1 MSTLRD
7 WARRKN
13 RELHRQALEDRDSRL
28 WHSRSYHRYFEG
40 YTEYKELDQNGK
52 ERIRRVYAADWYQQD
67 LPKGKRIGVRL
78 LYSLLFLMMVAA
90 VVGAGILQGG
100 AGTRFYI
107 VIPELVTLCLLSW
120 LGYVLLVNYLFMP
133 KKLTVHEYKASSLT
147 LRIVTLAA
155 AVAFAADALMAALD
169 LALVGGARGGWAIA
183 LFLAGAACAWVMR
196 LVESRIHYD
205 QIENPAAARDGGVTI
220 ESE

>member
-1 MSTLRD
+1 MGLKD

-28 WHSRSYHRYFEG
+28 WHSRFYHRYFEG
-40 YTEYKELDQNGK
+40 YTETKELDRNGK
-52 ERIRRVYAADWYQQD
+52 ERIRRVYAADWYAQN
-67 LPKGKRIGVRL
+67 LPKGRRVGVRL
-78 LYSLLFLMMVAA
+78 LYVALFAMMVAT
-90 VVGAGILQGG
+90 VIGAGILQGG
-100 AGTRFYI
+100 TGTRFYI

-133 KKLTVHEYKASSLT
+133 AKLTVHEYKASSLS

-155 AVAFAADALMAALD
+155 AIVFAFDALMAALD
-169 LALVGGARGGWAIA
+169 LALVGGERGGWVIV
-183 LFLAGAACAWVMR
+183 LFLGGAACAWAMR

-205 QIENPAAARDGGVTI
+205 QIENPAAAVDSGVTI

>member
-1 MSTLRD
+1 MSALKD

-28 WHSRSYHRYFEG
+28 WHSRYYHRYFEG
-40 YTEYKELDQNGK
+40 YTEIKEADANGK
-52 ERIRRVYAADWYQQD
+52 TRIRRVYTADWYAQD
-67 LPKGKRIGVRL
+67 LPKGRRIAVRI
-78 LYSLLFLMMVAA
+78 LYVALFLMMTCAM
-90 VVGAGILQGG
+90 VGAGILQGG
-100 AGTRFYI
+100 TGTRFYI
-107 VIPELVTLCLLSW
+107 VIPELITLCLLSW

-133 KKLTVHEYKASSLT
+133 KKLTVHDYKASSLS

-169 LALVGGARGGWAIA
+169 LALVGGARGGWVIA
-183 LFLAGAACAWVMR
+183 LFLAGAACAWAMR
-196 LVESRIHYD
+196 TVESRIRYNE
-205 QIENPAAARDGGVTI
+205 IGNPAAKKEDGVAI

>member
-1 MSTLRD
+1 MSALKD

-13 RELHRQALEDRDSRL
+13 RELHRQALEDRDTRL
-28 WHSRSYHRYFEG
+28 WHSRYYHRYFEG
-40 YTEYKELDQNGK
+40 YTETRELDANGK
-52 ERIRRVYAADWYQQD
+52 ERIRRIYTADWYVQN
-67 LPKGKRIGVRL
+67 LPKGRRIGVRL
-78 LYSLLFLMMVAA
+78 LYMMLFAMMIATVI
-90 VVGAGILQGG
+90 GAGILQGG
-100 AGTRFYI
+100 TGTRFYI

-133 KKLTVHEYKASSLT
+133 KKLTVHEYKASSLS

-155 AVAFAADALMAALD
+155 AIVFAFDALMAALD
-169 LALVGGARGGWAIA
+169 LALVGGARGGWVIA
-183 LFLAGAACAWVMR
+183 MFLGGAVCAWVMR

-205 QIENPAAARDGGVTI
+205 QIENPAAAVDSGVTI

>member
-1 MSTLRD
+1 MGLKD

-28 WHSRSYHRYFEG
+28 WHSRFYHRYFEG
-40 YTEYKELDQNGK
+40 YNEYKELDANGK
-52 ERIRRVYAADWYQQD
+52 ERIRRVYAADWYAQN

-78 LYSLLFLMMVAA
+78 LYVALFLMMAAA
-90 VVGAGILQGG
+90 VIGAGILQGG
-100 AGTRFYI
+100 TGTRFYI
-107 VIPELVTLCLLSW
+107 VIPELITLCLLSW

-133 KKLTVHEYKASSLT
+133 KKLTVHEYKVSSLS
-147 LRIVTLAA
+147 LRIVTLAVA
-155 AVAFAADALMAALD
+155 IAFAVDALMAALD
-169 LALVGGARGGWAIA
+169 LALVGGERGGWVIA
-183 LFLAGAACAWVMR
+183 LFIGGAACAWVMR

-205 QIENPAAARDGGVTI
+205 QIENPAAEKDSSVAI

>member
-1 MSTLRD
+1 MGLKD

-28 WHSRSYHRYFEG
+28 WHSRYYHRYFEG
-40 YTEYKELDQNGK
+40 YTEIKELDANGK
-52 ERIRRVYAADWYQQD
+52 ERIRRVYAADWYAQD

-78 LYSLLFLMMVAA
+78 FYVALFAMMVAT
-90 VVGAGILQGG
+90 VIGAGVLQGG
-100 AGTRFYI
+100 TGTRFYI

-120 LGYVLLVNYLFMP
+120 LGYVLLVNYLFMS
-133 KKLTVHEYKASSLT
+133 KKLTVHDYKASSLS
-147 LRIVTLAA
+147 LRIVTLAV
-155 AVAFAADALMAALD
+155 AVAFAVDALMAALD
-169 LALVGGARGGWAIA
+169 LALVGGARGGWVII
-183 LFLAGAACAWVMR
+183 LFLAGTGCAWVMR

-205 QIENPAAARDGGVTI
+205 QIENPAVAKDSGVTI

>member
-1 MSTLRD
+1 MGLKD

-28 WHSRSYHRYFEG
+28 WHSRYYHRYFEG
-40 YTEYKELDQNGK
+40 YTETKKVDANGK
-52 ERIRRVYAADWYQQD
+52 ERIRRVYAADWYSQN
-67 LPKGKRIGVRL
+67 LPKGKRISVRF
-78 LYSLLFLMMVAA
+78 LYVVLFAIMVAA

-100 AGTRFYI
+100 TGTRFYI

-133 KKLTVHEYKASSLT
+133 VKLTVHEYKASSLS
-147 LRIVTLAA
+147 LRIVTLAT
-155 AVAFAADALMAALD
+155 AVAFATDALMAALD
-169 LALVGGARGGWAIA
+169 LALVGGARGGWVIA
-183 LFLAGAACAWVMR
+183 LFLAGAICAWAMR
-196 LVESRIHYD
+196 LVESRIHYN
-205 QIENPAAARDGGVTI
+205 QIENPAAAREDSIVI

>member
-1 MSTLRD
+1 MGLKD

-28 WHSRSYHRYFEG
+28 WHSRYYHRYFEG
-40 YTEYKELDQNGK
+40 YTETKELDRNGK
-52 ERIRRVYAADWYQQD
+52 EHIRRVYTADWYEQD

-78 LYSLLFLMMVAA
+78 LYVMLFLLMVAA
-90 VVGAGILQGG
+90 VVGAGILQVG

-107 VIPELVTLCLLSW
+107 VIPELITLCLLSW

-133 KKLTVHEYKASSLT
+133 GKLTVHEYKASSLT

-155 AVAFAADALMAALD
+155 AIAFAVDALMAALD
-169 LALVGGARGGWAIA
+169 LALVGGARGGWVIA
-183 LFLAGAACAWVMR
+183 LFLAGTACAWGMR
-196 LVESRIHYD
+196 LMESRIYYK
-205 QIENPAAARDGGVTI
+205 QVENPAAVRDGDVTI